1 MTRGALERLPG
12 PVSYAGEAGST
23 PAPATIRGA
32 SHELAEDLFAL
43 RLAEAL
49 VLFASN
55 SRCRNCLASHPAQAA
70 VALRKDLPCNENC

>member
-1 MTRGALERLPG
+1 
-12 PVSYAGEAGST
+12 
-23 PAPATIRGA
+23 
-32 SHELAEDLFAL
+32 LAEDLFAL